1 MFVRKGIIKSYYLF
15 FSASET
21 FDATFPTNV
30 VVTSEGMCTYIP
42 PGKYVGV
49 FSLVNIEDTSL
60 WLAGLKSEYPPRHC
74 PHVARAGELC
84 RPGMG
89 DCAKYWQDCT
99 KLAHSE
105 QLWRLLRKNWK
116 LYISDYPGMWTESR
130 EPRAGAGKWI
140 SQSNRWTPTL
150 LT

>member
-49 FSLVNIEDTSL
+49 FSLVNIEDT
-60 WLAGLKSEYPPRHC
+60 GL
-74 PHVARAGELC
+74 
-84 RPGMG
+84 
-89 DCAKYWQDCT
+89 
-99 KLAHSE
+99 
-105 QLWRLLRKNWK
+105 
-116 LYISDYPGMWTESR
+116 
-130 EPRAGAGKWI
+130 
-140 SQSNRWTPTL
+140 
-150 LT
+150 